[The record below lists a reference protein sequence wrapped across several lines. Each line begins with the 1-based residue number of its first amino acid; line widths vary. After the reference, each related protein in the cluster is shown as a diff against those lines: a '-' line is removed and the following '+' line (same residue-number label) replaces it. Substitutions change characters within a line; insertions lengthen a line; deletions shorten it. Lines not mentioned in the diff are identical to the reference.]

1 MGHMGNH
8 RFLTGLCLGKNTFK
22 AKRERALAPTKA
34 GKARCDQRE
43 QLAAKQCFAAK
54 LVTAFR

>member
-34 GKARCDQRE
+34 GNARCDERE
-43 QLAAKQCFAAK
+43 QLNCERQFAID
-54 LVTAFR
+54 